1 MNGSW
6 DNQSNPD
13 IGWVD
18 EFFLEIHLWTLTNV
32 HSFDLQQFWHF
43 FEKLETLLLS
53 YFLDIDSIFKVH
65 FVVS

>member
-18 EFFLEIHLWTLTNV
+18 EFFLEIHLWTLKNV
-32 HSFDLQQFWHF
+32 HSFDLQQFLHF